1 MPPDPIREAI
11 AELKQLSLED
21 RPTKGREYVK
31 AAAVKEAATLC
42 GIAMEEQGQVPSWR
56 TARGKS

>member
-1 MPPDPIREAI
+1 MPPDPILEAI
-11 AELKQLSLED
+11 EALKQLSLED

-42 GIAMEEQGQVPSWR
+42 GIDGGVGQVPSWR